1 MNHLFPQ
8 LVESILGADFFS
20 TSQES
25 TGMESKEKPHARNTF
40 VAHFKNSGALNSQ
53 TVGDT
58 SAPTPRRP
66 PVSQS
71 KARVGGKK
79 NTSRPLPVDTPG
91 SREHRGGKAGKKVT
105 FTSDSH
111 DGQRRPLLTSTP
123 LGTGSDTPTKRGRG
137 RPRKDSTP
145 GDDGPRRP
153 LLTSTPLGT
162 AETPTKRGRGRPR
175 KDSTPG
181 DGGPRRPLLTST
193 PLGTADTPTK
203 RGRGR
208 PRKDTTPG
216 EKTPSK
222 KGGGRGE
229 QGTPLKKGRG
239 RPSIQAAPGA
249 HTPSKTGGSA
259 DVGFAKKKSKFPAL
273 VVTPGLKRGPSHESK
288 KWAHY
293 KRNMV
298 LLKNIIEDWDAE
310 EETEEELVGEEEE
323 EETD

>member
-1 MNHLFPQ
+1 
-8 LVESILGADFFS
+8 
-20 TSQES
+20 
-25 TGMESKEKPHARNTF
+25 MESKEKPHARNTF

-175 KDSTPG
+175 KD
-181 DGGPRRPLLTST
+181 
-193 PLGTADTPTK
+193 
-203 RGRGR
+203 
-208 PRKDTTPG
+208 TTPG

-229 QGTPLKKGRG
+229 QGTPSKKGRG

>member
-162 AETPTKRGRGRPR
+162 A
-175 KDSTPG
+175 
-181 DGGPRRPLLTST
+181 
-193 PLGTADTPTK
+193 DTPTK

-229 QGTPLKKGRG
+229 QGTPSKKGRG

>member
-1 MNHLFPQ
+1 
-8 LVESILGADFFS
+8 
-20 TSQES
+20 
-25 TGMESKEKPHARNTF
+25 MESKEKPHARNTF

-137 RPRKDSTP
+137 RPRKD
-145 GDDGPRRP
+145 
-153 LLTSTPLGT
+153 
-162 AETPTKRGRGRPR
+162 
-175 KDSTPG
+175 
-181 DGGPRRPLLTST
+181 
-193 PLGTADTPTK
+193 
-203 RGRGR
+203 
-208 PRKDTTPG
+208 TTPG

-229 QGTPLKKGRG
+229 QGTPSKKGRG

>member
-1 MNHLFPQ
+1 
-8 LVESILGADFFS
+8 
-20 TSQES
+20 
-25 TGMESKEKPHARNTF
+25 MESKEKPHARNTF

-123 LGTGSDTPTKRGRG
+123 LGT
-137 RPRKDSTP
+137 
-145 GDDGPRRP
+145 
-153 LLTSTPLGT
+153 
-162 AETPTKRGRGRPR
+162 
-175 KDSTPG
+175 
-181 DGGPRRPLLTST
+181 
-193 PLGTADTPTK
+193 ADTPTK

-229 QGTPLKKGRG
+229 QGTPSKKGRG

>member
-175 KDSTPG
+175 KD
-181 DGGPRRPLLTST
+181 
-193 PLGTADTPTK
+193 
-203 RGRGR
+203 
-208 PRKDTTPG
+208 TTPG

-229 QGTPLKKGRG
+229 QGTPSKKGRG